1 MHQEYTSLSMYNEIL
16 PLKTIYDDYFNET
29 IKTYKKYY
37 I

>member
-1 MHQEYTSLSMYNEIL
+1 MYNEIL